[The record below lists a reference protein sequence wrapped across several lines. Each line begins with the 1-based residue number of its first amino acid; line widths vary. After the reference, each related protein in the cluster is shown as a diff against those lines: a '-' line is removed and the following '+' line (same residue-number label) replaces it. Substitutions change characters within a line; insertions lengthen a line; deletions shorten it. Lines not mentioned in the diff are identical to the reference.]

1 MRKIILLLAL
11 SAFYTVCVR
20 AANLTVGHLL
30 CEYQDNPGAVDATSP
45 RLGWSVV
52 ARNAAVRGERQTA
65 YQVCVAT
72 SLKLLKGNPDV
83 WDSGRTT
90 AEAAPYIEYGGAPLR
105 DRKSVV

>member
-11 SAFYTVCVR
+11 SVYYAASLC

-30 CEYQDNPGAVDATSP
+30 CEYQTNPGAVDAQSP
-45 RLGWSVV
+45 RLGWSLT

-72 SLKLLKGNPDV
+72 SQPRCVGQRPH
-83 WDSGRTT
+83 
-90 AEAAPYIEYGGAPLR
+90 YG
-105 DRKSVV
+105 